1 MEKRRSWLWFK
12 QRFVFS
18 AKSTLLKLAS
28 SSRHKNRGKTELI
41 TINPYVFMTS
51 PAFRYLSNGS
61 ICVLQPRR
69 FHDTCKV
76 KSNWASNI
84 EMDLLCVELLWLW
97 GTGNNRGLMN
107 LGKDL
112 ETCGEYTDIQV
123 MWKMIH
129 SCHPIAQ
136 DTRRKRP
143 YRKFCF
149 RPA

>member
-28 SSRHKNRGKTELI
+28 SSRHKNRGKSELI

-51 PAFRYLSNGS
+51 PAFRYFSNGS

-84 EMDLLCVELLWLW
+84 EMDLLGVELLWLR
-97 GTGNNRGLMN
+97 GTVVGLFTKKASKE
-107 LGKDL
+107 G
-112 ETCGEYTDIQV
+112 
-123 MWKMIH
+123 
-129 SCHPIAQ
+129 
-136 DTRRKRP
+136 
-143 YRKFCF
+143 
-149 RPA
+149 

>member
-28 SSRHKNRGKTELI
+28 SSRHKNR
-41 TINPYVFMTS
+41 
-51 PAFRYLSNGS
+51 
-61 ICVLQPRR
+61 
-69 FHDTCKV
+69 
-76 KSNWASNI
+76 
-84 EMDLLCVELLWLW
+84 
-97 GTGNNRGLMN
+97 GNNRGLMN

-149 RPA
+149 RLA

>member
-1 MEKRRSWLWFK
+1 MILVLSGFLY
-12 QRFVFS
+12 S
-18 AKSTLLKLAS
+18 
-28 SSRHKNRGKTELI
+28 
-41 TINPYVFMTS
+41 FMI
-51 PAFRYLSNGS
+51 L
-61 ICVLQPRR
+61 
-69 FHDTCKV
+69 
-76 KSNWASNI
+76 
-84 EMDLLCVELLWLW
+84 M
-97 GTGNNRGLMN
+97 TGNNRGLMN

-149 RPA
+149 RLA